1 MAEVNNEQVKSP
13 RERLNERLKGKYPDK
28 TFESEDDVFGQI
40 NDDFDDL
47 DKQLG
52 ESRAREEQLSNM
64 FTADPRSAH
73 FLNTWR
79 NGGDPA
85 VELIRQFGTDIK
97 DAIDDPEKQEA
108 IAAAN
113 KEFVERVAKEK
124 ELDEQYQKNIAESLS
139 NLEQYQAANGLTDE
153 QVDDAMEFL
162 VNIMKDGI
170 MGIFKPESIDMAM
183 KAINHDA
190 DVETAGEEGLVRG
203 KNAKI
208 DAKLRKEKSGDGVPV
223 LNGKNGAV
231 APQGRRKSIFDVA
244 RDAR

>member
-1 MAEVNNEQVKSP
+1 MVEVNNEQVKSP

-28 TFESEDDVFGQI
+28 TFEDDDAVFGQI

-47 DKQLG
+47 DKQIG

-97 DAIDDPEKQEA
+97 EAIDDPEKQEE

-124 ELDEQYQKNIAESLS
+124 ELEEQYQKNIAQSLA
-139 NLEQYQAANGLTDE
+139 NLEEFQNANGLTDE
-153 QVDDAMEFL
+153 QVDDAMQFL

-183 KAINHDA
+183 KAINHDS
-190 DVETAGEEGLVRG
+190 DVQTAEEEGMVRG
-203 KNAKI
+203 KNAKV
-208 DAKLRKEKSGDGVPV
+208 DLKLRKDKSGDGVPQ
-223 LNGKNGAV
+223 LNGKNGAAAV
-231 APQGRRKSIFDVA
+231 TNGRKSIFDVA
-244 RDAR
+244 RGAR